1 VLIEREMLRLEADP
15 PKAEGLET
23 LGDQRP
29 EAVRR
34 PGSDE
39 REARGFGF
47 HLKPVAAVAQDFR
60 GGPADDQ
67 VTEAA
72 AEARDIADVLW
83 RRDDHAVKLEVHQA
97 PPESRHPARRLI
109 TSHRPS

>member
-1 VLIEREMLRLEADP
+1 MLRLEADP

-29 EAVRR
+29 EAVRG

-39 REARGFGF
+39 RETRGFGF
-47 HLKPVAAVAQDFR
+47 HLKPVAAVAQDFLGGTAEDQVPR
-60 GGPADDQ
+60 GG
-67 VTEAA
+67 
-72 AEARDIADVLW
+72 AEARTIADVLR
-83 RRDDHAVKLEVHQA
+83 RRDDRAVKLEVHQT